1 MEVKKSTQL
10 FFLSFNSLL
19 ILYLQLSSIIF
30 LSLIP
35 KHILPLLVI
44 SQFAGT
50 SLWFVGNAVLPE
62 LKESLQLSQYAVS
75 LVTTAVMLGF
85 IVGTLVFAFFSLAD
99 RFSPVKLFF
108 ISSLL
113 GALTNSA
120 VVWFVTDANSLFLF
134 RFLTGFFIAGIYPVG
149 MKISADWY
157 EKGLGKALGFL
168 LGALVLGTAFP
179 HLLKNRDFDL
189 PWRSVLYITSIVAI
203 AGGIMMLLF
212 VGDGPYRKRSGN
224 FRWDA
229 IGKIFSS
236 KKWRQSA
243 FGYFGHMWEIY
254 AFWGFI
260 PLMIELYAKKNDLSL
275 NIPFLSFLAI
285 AVGAIGSVCGG
296 YISEKIG
303 SARVAM
309 WSLLISGICCFISPF
324 SYSFPVFLFLLLI
337 LIWGLTVVPDSP
349 QFSTLVAQYAPDELR
364 GTALTIYNSIGF
376 AITTISLYVID
387 RVFHSP
393 GFFSGENTFALLG
406 LGAIVGLPSTIRL
419 IKNK

>member
-1 MEVKKSTQL
+1 MTEIKTSKKV
-10 FFLSFNSLL
+10 
-19 ILYLQLSSIIF
+19 
-30 LSLIP
+30 
-35 KHILPLLVI
+35 LPVI
-44 SQFAGT
+44 VLSQFAGT

-75 LVTTAVMLGF
+75 LVTAAVMIGF
-85 IVGTLVFAFFSLAD
+85 IAGTLVFAFFSLAD

-113 GALTNSA
+113 GALTTSA
-120 VVWFVTDANSLFLF
+120 VVWLVTDGTTLFLF
-134 RFLTGFFIAGIYPVG
+134 RFLTGFFLAGIYPVG
-149 MKISADWY
+149 MKIAADWY

-179 HLLKNRDFDL
+179 HLLKNRDFEL
-189 PWRSVLYITSIVAI
+189 PWRSVLYIISVVAVF
-203 AGGIMMLLF
+203 GGILMLLF
-212 VGDGPYRKRSGN
+212 VGDGPYRKRSGS

-229 IGKIFSS
+229 FGKIFSS
-236 KKWRQSA
+236 KKWRQAA
-243 FGYFGHMWEIY
+243 FGYFGHMWEVY
-254 AFWGFI
+254 AFWGFV
-260 PLMIELYAKKNDLSL
+260 PLMIELYAKKNDLAL
-275 NIPFLSFLAI
+275 NTPLLSFLAI
-285 AVGAIGSVCGG
+285 AVGAIGSVAGG
-296 YISEKIG
+296 YISEKTG
-303 SARVAM
+303 SAKVAM
-309 WSLLISGICCFISPF
+309 WSLLVSGICCFISPI
-324 SYSFPVFLFLLLI
+324 SYSIPFFFFLALL

-387 RVFHSP
+387 RIFHSS
-393 GFFSGENTFALLG
+393 GFLSGENTFALLG